1 MTGRT
6 NHPKTDVSISLSRA
20 SAVSS
25 MMDLNIGKPPALYR
39 AAFYPVAV
47 PLSIRN
53 ADFYRGNNIYI
64 KSGEIGISEERGIY
78 YAPLFFLY
86 IFIPIKQYDNRA

>member
-1 MTGRT
+1 M
-6 NHPKTDVSISLSRA
+6 
-20 SAVSS
+20 SA
-25 MMDLNIGKPPALYR
+25 MMYLNIGKPPALYR

-78 YAPLFFLY
+78 YAPLFFYTFLY
-86 IFIPIKQYDNRA
+86 RSNNMIIEREKKKMVW